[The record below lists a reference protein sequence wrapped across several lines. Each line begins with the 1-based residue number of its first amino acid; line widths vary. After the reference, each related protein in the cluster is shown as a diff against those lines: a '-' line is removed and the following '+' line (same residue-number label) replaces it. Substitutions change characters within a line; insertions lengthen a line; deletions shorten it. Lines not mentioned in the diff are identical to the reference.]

1 MEEKKLTMKE
11 LYDKIIKE
19 VPKEYIDHHC
29 SDLYV
34 KVTFQT
40 SKIINNYENYE
51 MVSIF
56 KDNID
61 HEKWYDIPFCN
72 FGSWE

>member
-1 MEEKKLTMKE
+1 MGEKKLTMKE
-11 LYDKIIKE
+11 LYDKIIQE

-40 SKIINNYENYE
+40 SKIISNYENYE

>member
-1 MEEKKLTMKE
+1 MGEKKLTMKE

-19 VPKEYIDHHC
+19 VPKEHIDHHC

-40 SKIINNYENYE
+40 SKIISNYENYE

-61 HEKWYDIPFCN
+61 HEKWYEIPFCN

>member
-40 SKIINNYENYE
+40 SKLINNYENYE